1 MDDQLQ
7 ELARDLRER
16 ALTYSFLARVF
27 SDEEVGADFLT
38 ALRGEVPA
46 TGTELD
52 AFAAGLAGADL
63 EAVRTELAA
72 DHAALLLGMS
82 PRPVSPYESV
92 HTSED
97 HLMMQA
103 ARDEVVA
110 AYAAA
115 GFAKAGEY
123 RVPED
128 HVSLEL
134 DFMAAV
140 GMRAAQA
147 VEGVLSGASEP
158 GEGVDPLADAERDMN
173 AQLDFLEKHLLAWLP
188 GFCDLVEERAATQF
202 YRGAAQMLREFLGQE
217 REYLERLNA
226 AEGAATEGE

>member
-27 SDEEVGADFLT
+27 SDEEVGADFLA
-38 ALRGEVPA
+38 ALRDEVPA

-52 AFAAGLAGADL
+52 AFAASLAGADL
-63 EAVRTELAA
+63 EAVRAELAA

-92 HTSED
+92 HTSTE
-97 HLMMQA
+97 HLMMQG
-103 ARDEVVA
+103 ARDQVVA

-123 RVPED
+123 HVPED

-140 GMRAAQA
+140 GMRAARA
-147 VEGVLSGASEP
+147 VEDVLAGATPDSGDA
-158 GEGVDPLADAERDMN
+158 DPLADAERDMN

-188 GFCDLVEERAATQF
+188 GFCDLVEGRAATQF
-202 YRGAAQMLREFLGQE
+202 YRGAAQMLRAFLDQE
-217 REYLERLNA
+217 RDYLERLTA
-226 AEGAATEGE
+226 AEGAAVRG

>member
-147 VEGVLSGASEP
+147 VEGVLEGAAP
-158 GEGVDPLADAERDMN
+158 DGAADPLADAERDMN

-202 YRGAAQMLREFLGQE
+202 YRGAAQMLRTFLGQE

-226 AEGAATEGE
+226 AEEAAQGE